1 MRPLAPSVNLQG
13 QHTLVLGLPKS
24 YILNQYGWAV
34 EDRGNHCIHLARHK
48 EGMHT
53 VVVGRPS
60 SVANFESLLSH
71 MSRLTQQFI
80 KVPSSS
86 DTVIAQTVQELEL
99 SLGE

>member
-1 MRPLAPSVNLQG
+1 MLA
-13 QHTLVLGLPKS
+13 LPRS
-24 YILNQYGWAV
+24 YLLNQFGWAV

-71 MSRLTQQFI
+71 MSGLTQQFT

-86 DTVIAQTVQELEL
+86 DTDTAQTVQELEV
-99 SLGE
+99 SLGGQSIFIHVISIH